1 MYTRAI
7 VVTPVHNLQKVEG
20 HLAPAKCP
28 IAQLVK
34 PLICH
39 DDKWVLINV
48 VFLQYLTQILCYSA
62 LTIAVY
68 LTFFHILRQFLEIA
82 FFRLFID
89 GIFSRSFYTLKAC
102 WIRNFA
108 SFRSWQHI
116 FVVKKT
122 NAQSAL

>member
-7 VVTPVHNLQKVEG
+7 VVMPVHNLQKVEG

-68 LTFFHILRQFLEIA
+68 LTFFSYFATIFRDSIFQIIYWGYFFALFLHTEGVLNSQFRIVP
-82 FFRLFID
+82 
-89 GIFSRSFYTLKAC
+89 
-102 WIRNFA
+102 
-108 SFRSWQHI
+108 
-116 FVVKKT
+116 FVAT
-122 NAQSAL
+122 YFCCEEN

>member
-39 DDKWVLINV
+39 DDK
-48 VFLQYLTQILCYSA
+48 
-62 LTIAVY
+62 
-68 LTFFHILRQFLEIA
+68 
-82 FFRLFID
+82 
-89 GIFSRSFYTLKAC
+89 
-102 WIRNFA
+102 
-108 SFRSWQHI
+108 
-116 FVVKKT
+116 
-122 NAQSAL
+122 